1 MNYIKEFIMRAGFI
15 GIAMGVSTA
24 MALRNE
30 YKLTSQVVSI
40 SLLTEIITI
49 IIFGLVEIS

>member
-1 MNYIKEFIMRAGFI
+1 MRAGFT
-15 GIAMGVSTA
+15 GIAVGISIA

-30 YKLTSQVVSI
+30 YKLTSQIVTI
-40 SLLTEIITI
+40 SLLTEILTI

>member
-1 MNYIKEFIMRAGFI
+1 MRAGFI
-15 GIAMGVSTA
+15 GIAVGISTA

-30 YKLTSQVVSI
+30 YKLTSQIVTI
-40 SLLTEIITI
+40 SLLTEILTI